1 VPRYTVGHIC
11 GHPFAHV
18 ADYRDQPRE
27 MQDLRRWHDW
37 MHSQPCLS
45 CSRPAGLIIAKTD
58 PAGDRLVQAAM
69 ASMTRKRSMERA
81 EKADKIPHSRFTTT
95 PSSIFETAGITLKQA
110 QVLEYLFL
118 MPAGQATYRGIAHQ
132 FDTSPINIGRT
143 AGALLRRGM
152 VRRVGEQGVTVERA
166 GWRLRVSYAAWDSWL
181 TAEARQE
188 AQGCAP
194 AISG

>member
-1 VPRYTVGHIC
+1 
-11 GHPFAHV
+11 
-18 ADYRDQPRE
+18 
-27 MQDLRRWHDW
+27 
-37 MHSQPCLS
+37 
-45 CSRPAGLIIAKTD
+45 
-58 PAGDRLVQAAM
+58 M

-118 MPAGQATYRGIAHQ
+118 MPAGQATYR
-132 FDTSPINIGRT
+132 T